1 MANLNRNYKCQRCSN
16 HGLVQPSKQHKVCPF
31 KNCNCDKC
39 ILNDQR
45 KAANKAIKFLGDI
58 MNPSK
63 EPIEKN
69 PFVDIIDDEM
79 DEAAEDDL
87 RTQENLP
94 YKKSTKM
101 GLA

>member
-1 MANLNRNYKCQRCSN
+1 
-16 HGLVQPSKQHKVCPF
+16 
-31 KNCNCDKC
+31 
-39 ILNDQR
+39 
-45 KAANKAIKFLGDI
+45 